1 MIYNLN
7 LCCRFPSWV
16 DIDLSQK
23 RRCGPE
29 LLRSSPSHFRVSDA
43 NWWNTFH
50 KSKHHSYLI
59 NTYILFCYPLFTHDF
74 SFSIS
79 SNVYLYKKKDT
90 FIFMFSFFFLLV
102 IWKRVFPS
110 CRPTCQCG
118 FGCHTFWELVCRQRT
133 AVGLNP
139 EPPSGKNLFF
149 PLWTFRKWSQQDRQ
163 CFAPK

>member
-90 FIFMFSFFFLLV
+90 FIFMFSFFFCSLFENVFSLLADLLANVVSVV
-102 IWKRVFPS
+102 IHSENSSVDS
-110 CRPTCQCG
+110 
-118 FGCHTFWELVCRQRT
+118 EQRS
-133 AVGLNP
+133 V
-139 EPPSGKNLFF
+139 
-149 PLWTFRKWSQQDRQ
+149 
-163 CFAPK
+163 